1 VFFIIQT
8 FLMSKKKQYIV
19 TLLAKGTISEDL
31 HYGIHARNWW
41 EPGKFEQTNIKL
53 IPYRLFMSVNC
64 CLNGKNFAITVLND
78 MQTQNPCF
86 RCICD
91 DKDSGSQPSATAA
104 INETYNQI
112 FGNTKTKYSGLA
124 VMGFDNETIVHEL
137 VADISFIPI
146 FIRLDK
152 ILIVVSQIG
161 ISSRE
166 EYYGAGPG
174 YLSTL
179 ITKYADKQSLFVQSI
194 EDECS
199 LDVYH
204 EGNKLYHNQDTTPN
218 KIWKTVGIHRKYD
231 GTALFGITNS
241 YVQQKLQEELSKLKR
256 NKNLIT
262 CTSNDWKNID
272 ILNLIFEQNIKT
284 RKITTSIFS
293 DWLNLFTNWYK
304 QTNTIVQFPTILFQ
318 IYPDNYQ
325 FQEKELSAWRAMFH
339 ASGCTNITP
348 SAKKQHIIEFWTK
361 APDPSSDR
369 DNLAKLFESGMLV
382 VIEKKSKP
390 DNENETLWKNLQKAL
405 EANKRGVDGKI
416 RILSIIAKDFTYK
429 KLKEKFGV
437 KLKFIFIEFQL
448 L

>member
-41 EPGKFEQTNIKL
+41 EPGKFEQTNIKP

-86 RCICD
+86 RCVCD

-241 YVQQKLQEELSKLKR
+241 YV
-256 NKNLIT
+256 
-262 CTSNDWKNID
+262 
-272 ILNLIFEQNIKT
+272 
-284 RKITTSIFS
+284 
-293 DWLNLFTNWYK
+293 
-304 QTNTIVQFPTILFQ
+304 
-318 IYPDNYQ
+318 
-325 FQEKELSAWRAMFH
+325 
-339 ASGCTNITP
+339 
-348 SAKKQHIIEFWTK
+348 
-361 APDPSSDR
+361 
-369 DNLAKLFESGMLV
+369 
-382 VIEKKSKP
+382 
-390 DNENETLWKNLQKAL
+390 
-405 EANKRGVDGKI
+405 
-416 RILSIIAKDFTYK
+416 
-429 KLKEKFGV
+429 
-437 KLKFIFIEFQL
+437 
-448 L
+448 

>member
-1 VFFIIQT
+1 
-8 FLMSKKKQYIV
+8 
-19 TLLAKGTISEDL
+19 
-31 HYGIHARNWW
+31 
-41 EPGKFEQTNIKL
+41 
-53 IPYRLFMSVNC
+53 
-64 CLNGKNFAITVLND
+64 
-78 MQTQNPCF
+78 
-86 RCICD
+86 
-91 DKDSGSQPSATAA
+91 
-104 INETYNQI
+104 
-112 FGNTKTKYSGLA
+112 
-124 VMGFDNETIVHEL
+124 
-137 VADISFIPI
+137 
-146 FIRLDK
+146 
-152 ILIVVSQIG
+152 
-161 ISSRE
+161 
-166 EYYGAGPG
+166 
-174 YLSTL
+174 
-179 ITKYADKQSLFVQSI
+179 
-194 EDECS
+194 
-199 LDVYH
+199 
-204 EGNKLYHNQDTTPN
+204 
-218 KIWKTVGIHRKYD
+218 
-231 GTALFGITNS
+231 
-241 YVQQKLQEELSKLKR
+241 LQEELSKLKR
-256 NKNLIT
+256 NKNLII

-318 IYPDNYQ
+318 IYLDNYQ

-405 EANKRGVDGKI
+405 KANKRGVDGKI
-416 RILSIIAKDFTYK
+416 RILSIIAEDFTYK